1 MSAEENKEL
10 HLRFYEA
17 YNRKDL
23 QAVGE
28 LLANDFVAH
37 FGNAALNRES
47 YFGFVN
53 TFFAAF
59 PDLQNTVEEQVA
71 EGDRVSTL
79 STWRGT
85 HQAEFLGVS
94 PTGKQ
99 ITFTAFGL
107 SRFADGKIAEH
118 TFLGDM
124 LGVLQQFG
132 AVPSSG
138 ESEEAPPP
146 SRPG

>member
-1 MSAEENKEL
+1 MSAEENKEV
-10 HLRFYEA
+10 HRRFYEA
-17 YNRKDL
+17 YNHKDL

-28 LLANDFVAH
+28 LLTDDFVAR
-37 FGNAALNRES
+37 FGNMTLEREG

-53 TFFAAF
+53 SFFAAF

-71 EGDRVSTL
+71 EGESVSTL

-85 HQAEFLGVS
+85 HQGEFLGVP

-99 ITFTAFGL
+99 VTFTAFGL
-107 SRFADGKIAEH
+107 NRFAEGKIVEH

-132 AVPSSG
+132 ALPSPG
-138 ESEEAPPP
+138 QSEEASPT
-146 SRPG
+146 

>member
-1 MSAEENKEL
+1 MSAQENSEV
-10 HLRFYEA
+10 HRRFYEV
-17 YNRKDL
+17 YNHKDL
-23 QAVGE
+23 EAVGE
-28 LLANDFVAH
+28 LLTDDFVAH
-37 FGNAALNRES
+37 FGNMTLDREG

-53 TFFAAF
+53 SFFAAF

-71 EGDRVSTL
+71 EEDKVSTL

-85 HQAEFLGVS
+85 HQGEFLGVP

-132 AVPSSG
+132 AVPPAG
-138 ESEEAPPP
+138 QSEEASPT
-146 SRPG
+146 

>member
-1 MSAEENKEL
+1 MSEENKEV
-10 HLRFYEA
+10 HSRFYEA

-28 LLANDFVAH
+28 LLADGFVAH
-37 FGNAALNRES
+37 FGNATLDREN

-53 TFFAAF
+53 MFFAAF
-59 PDLQNTVEEQVA
+59 PDLQNTVEDQVA

-79 STWRGT
+79 SIWRGT
-85 HQAEFLGVS
+85 HQAEFLGVP

-99 ITFTAFGL
+99 VTFTAFGL
-107 SRFADGKIAEH
+107 SRFAEGKIVEH

-132 AVPSSG
+132 AVPAPG
-138 ESEEAPPP
+138 QSEQASPT
-146 SRPG
+146 

>member
-1 MSAEENKEL
+1 MPTAEEHKEI
-10 HLRFYEA
+10 HRRFYEA

-23 QAVGE
+23 EAVGE
-28 LLANDFVAH
+28 LLADDFVAH
-37 FGNAALNRES
+37 FGNATLDRES
-47 YFGFVN
+47 YFGFVS

-71 EGDRVSTL
+71 EGDRISTL

-85 HQAEFLGVS
+85 HQGEFLGVP

-99 ITFTAFGL
+99 VTFTAFGL
-107 SRFADGKIAEH
+107 SHFSGDKIAEH

-132 AVPSSG
+132 AVPSPEQAGS
-138 ESEEAPPP
+138 
-146 SRPG
+146 